1 MGQYFIP
8 GEIEFYKIRRNP
20 MPNEFNG
27 LESIFT
33 PAAKASL
40 ELIVTDPAFVLVL
53 EYSALNISGIVNSKK
68 NLFEILYAIPGV
80 T

>member
-1 MGQYFIP
+1 
-8 GEIEFYKIRRNP
+8 

-33 PAAKASL
+33 PAEKASV
-40 ELIVTDPAFVLVL
+40 ELMVTDPAFVFVL
-53 EYSALNISGIVNSKK
+53 LYEALNISGIDNSKK
-68 NLFEILYAIPGV
+68 NFFEILYAIPGV